1 MNLRIKAQAMHDSGE
16 PLNPRVMVWM
26 RDRPEESRAFECR
39 LFFAAKWA
47 EFRAQPGGKRAGDIS
62 TAEQAAFD
70 VWLGSDLRLLD
81 RRPLIAQPSLFEVA
95 A

>member
-26 RDRPEESRAFECR
+26 RERHEESRAFECA
-39 LFFAAKWA
+39 LYVSGKWA

-62 TAEQAAFD
+62 TAEQSAFD
-70 VWLGSDLRLLD
+70 AWLGCDLR
-81 RRPLIAQPSLFEVA
+81 
-95 A
+95 